1 MSNQEHKEKR
11 SRRLQKEENAI
22 NKQIKIAKTC
32 GMQVDSREAHR
43 YAKHHALDCGIPD
56 CPMCSNPRR
65 IFSEKT
71 KQEKSFE
78 QTGKWMDE

>member
-1 MSNQEHKEKR
+1 MS
-11 SRRLQKEENAI
+11 KEEDKIKHSKRIHANKVAVR
-22 NKQIKIAKTC
+22 KQIKIAKTY
-32 GMQVDSREAHR
+32 GMQVDSSEAHR

-78 QTGKWMDE
+78 QTDKWQTD